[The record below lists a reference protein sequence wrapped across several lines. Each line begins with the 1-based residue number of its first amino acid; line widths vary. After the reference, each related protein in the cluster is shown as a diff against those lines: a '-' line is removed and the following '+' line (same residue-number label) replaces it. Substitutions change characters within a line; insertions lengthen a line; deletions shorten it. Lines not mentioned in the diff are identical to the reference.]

1 MRRAVALAAL
11 ATLLVVATLGA
22 VLVGVLAPVA
32 AQSPAAVT
40 VGLLGP
46 FPFYWA
52 SYVAADHGFFKAQ
65 GLAVETIQ
73 FTRPSEAVQA
83 LVGGSVNFAQVSAD
97 AFINA
102 IDAGAAISIVGQT
115 IGNPGFTVVVQPE
128 IKSWSEVKDKKVGV
142 SAPKDGA
149 AVVFRMMAEAN
160 GLREGDYA
168 FIPVGTT
175 PNRYAALK
183 SRAVDVAVMAP
194 PFDFQAVDEGYRLL
208 ARSDTLLPRY
218 SFIMVGTG
226 TAWGKAHRDDVV
238 KYLGALDRA
247 TEWLYNPANRTAA
260 VDVLEKQMRKMNRG
274 YLERI
279 HKAYFEEAA
288 ERIVTRGVRVE
299 VEGLRL
305 YGQKMKDLAILRGA
319 VDPARWTDLSYR

>member
-1 MRRAVALAAL
+1 MRRAVGLAAL
-11 ATLLVVATLGA
+11 APLLVVATLGS
-22 VLVGVLAPVA
+22 VFVGVVAPVG
-32 AQSPAAVT
+32 AQAPAAVT

-52 SYVAADHGFFKAQ
+52 SYVAADQGFFKAQ

-83 LVGGSVNFAQVSAD
+83 LVGGSVNFTQVSAD

-102 IDAGAAISIVGQT
+102 IDAGGPISIVGQT
-115 IGNPGFTVVVQPE
+115 IGNPGFTVIVQPE
-128 IKSWSEVKDKKVGV
+128 IKSWSEVKGKTIAV

-160 GLREGDYA
+160 GLKEGDYA
-168 FIPVGTT
+168 FIPVGIT

-208 ARSDTLLPRY
+208 GRSDALLPRY
-218 SFIMVGTG
+218 SFIMVGTA
-226 TAWGKAHRDDVV
+226 TAWAKAHRDEVV
-238 KYLGALDRA
+238 KYLTALDRA
-247 TEWLYNPANRTAA
+247 TEWLYDPANRTAA
-260 VDVLEKQMRKMNRG
+260 VDILEKRLRKMKRS

-279 HKAYFEEAA
+279 HKAYFEEAGG
-288 ERIVTRGVRVE
+288 RIVTRGARVD
-299 VEGLRL
+299 VEGLRI

-319 VDPARWTDLSYR
+319 VDPGRWTDLSYR

>member
-1 MRRAVALAAL
+1 MRRPAALAAL
-11 ATLLVVATLGA
+11 AA
-22 VLVGVLAPVA
+22 VLGLAALGGGPGPVGAQAPA
-32 AQSPAAVT
+32 TVT

-52 SYVAADHGFFKAQ
+52 NYVAADHGLFKAQ
-65 GLAVETIQ
+65 GLTVETTL

-83 LVGGSVNFAQVSAD
+83 LVGGSVNVAQVSAD

-102 IDAGAAISIVGQT
+102 IDAGAPISIIGQM
-115 IGNPGFTVVVQPE
+115 IGNPGFTVIVQPE

-160 GLREGDYA
+160 GLKESDYA

-194 PFDFQAVDEGYRLL
+194 PFDFQAMDEGYRLL
-208 ARSDTLLPRY
+208 GRSDALLPHY
-218 SFIMVGTG
+218 SFIMVGAG
-226 TAWGKAHRDDVV
+226 TAWAKANRDSVV
-238 KYLGALDRA
+238 RYLSALDRA

-260 VDVLEKQMRKMNRG
+260 VDVLEKQMRKMGRP

-279 HKAYFEEAA
+279 HKSYFEEANG
-288 ERIVTRGVRVE
+288 RIVTRGVRVE
-299 VEGLRL
+299 LEGLRV
-305 YGQKMKDLAILRGA
+305 YGQKMKDLGILRGA